1 MVLAVI
7 PCCAPKVL
15 LMSGY
20 SATAPL
26 LQEGDVAPVGM
37 ENPVASSD
45 FLILADHAGNAVPL
59 SLTGFGV
66 AQADLDRHIGI
77 DIGILGVCRHLA
89 RRLDASL
96 IHQRYSRLVIDCN
109 RPPTAASSMP
119 RISDGTLI
127 PGNQSLS
134 ESDRHA
140 RIEAIFMPYHLAIRG
155 MIEARLEAG
164 RPPVIIAMHSFTPR
178 HGDYPAPRPWQAGVL
193 FNRDERLSRPM
204 IACLQG
210 EPELHV
216 GINQPYAITEG
227 GDYAVPVHCEARG
240 LLHVALEIRQ
250 DLIADVAGQ
259 AYWAERLA
267 RLVPQALSMAQ
278 NSEAAHW
285 AASA

>member
-1 MVLAVI
+1 MPGSEVPPA
-7 PCCAPKVL
+7 L
-15 LMSGY
+15 LGPDDPS
-20 SATAPL
+20 
-26 LQEGDVAPVGM
+26 PVGI
-37 ENPVASSD
+37 ENPGASSD
-45 FLILADHAGNAVPL
+45 FVIFADHAGNAVPR

-66 AQADLDRHIGI
+66 AQDDLERHIGI

-89 RRLDASL
+89 HRLDASL

-109 RPPTAASSMP
+109 RPPAAASSMP

-134 ESDRHA
+134 EGDRQA
-140 RIEAIFMPYHLAIRG
+140 RIEAIFRPYHRAIEST
-155 MIEARLEAG
+155 IEARLEAG

-204 IACLQG
+204 IACLQS
-210 EPELHV
+210 EPDLHV

-250 DLIADVAGQ
+250 DLIADEAGQ
-259 AYWAERLA
+259 AHWAERLA
-267 RLVPQALSMAQ
+267 RLVAQALTMAQ
-278 NSEAAHW
+278 NSKAARW
-285 AASA
+285 AASALS